1 MEKSTQSH
9 LFQSKS
15 LVNNIH
21 DLNTE
26 LIQNE
31 LKRAKEKVILKNCFF
46 KIIKNAPLGKTME
59 NVKKFIEIKL
69 AITEKRRKYLVL
81 EPNYHTKK
89 IFFGNIIGKRNE
101 KIK

>member
-89 IFFGNIIGKRNE
+89 NFLEILLAKE
-101 KIK
+101 MKK

>member
-1 MEKSTQSH
+1 MEKSTQSD

-46 KIIKNAPLGKTME
+46 KIINNAPLGKTME

-89 IFFGNIIGKRNE
+89 FFLEILLAKE
-101 KIK
+101 MKK

>member
-1 MEKSTQSH
+1 MEKGTQSH

-89 IFFGNIIGKRNE
+89 CFLEILLAKE
-101 KIK
+101 MKK

>member
-89 IFFGNIIGKRNE
+89 IFLEILLAKE
-101 KIK
+101 MKK